1 MNLLLG
7 ASIVSAFIA
16 GVAALFAPCCIT
28 VLLPSYLASIFRE
41 RYKVFLMTF
50 IFFLGI
56 LTVFL
61 PLGLGMAALGQV
73 FSRYHAP
80 IFIVGSILL
89 IGLGAMLITGTHMKL
104 PFHVTPRL
112 RKHNAVSVYLL
123 GIFSGIA
130 TTCCAPVLAGVLA
143 LAVLP
148 GSVFWGGIYTLSYV
162 LGMVAPLFILAIIMD
177 KANVSGKLQEKF
189 SAPVTYSLGFKKV
202 TITLM
207 EAISGVMFIAMGFI
221 TVYFAITGRLISH
234 AGYEPYINIYAAKI
248 TQSLS
253 GIIGGMPSVGWIIIF
268 VAILIGIIAI
278 VVRQW
283 KQSAKLESNITNNND
298 HAKECDHCEK

>member
-16 GVAALFAPCCIT
+16 GMAALFAPCCIT
-28 VLLPSYLASIFRE
+28 VLLPSYLVSIFRE

-73 FSRYHAP
+73 FSRYHGP
-80 IFIVGSILL
+80 IFIAGSILL
-89 IGLGAMLITGTHMKL
+89 IGLGVMLITGLHMKM
-104 PFHVTPRL
+104 PFTVTPRL
-112 RKHNAVSVYLL
+112 RKHNAISVYLL

-148 GSVFWGGIYTLSYV
+148 GSIFWGGIYTLSYV
-162 LGMVAPLFILAIIMD
+162 LGMVAPLFILALILD
-177 KANVSGKLQEKF
+177 KANLSGRLQAKF
-189 SAPVTYSLGFKKV
+189 SAPVTYSLGFKQV

-207 EAISGVMFIAMGFI
+207 EAISGVMFIAMGII
-221 TVYFAITGRLISH
+221 TVYFAMTGSLVSH
-234 AGYEPYINIYAAKI
+234 AGYGSYVNIYAAKA
-248 TQSLS
+248 TQALS

-268 VAILIGIIAI
+268 VAIIIGIIAI

-283 KQSAKLESNITNNND
+283 KQSDKLESAITNND
-298 HAKECDHCEK
+298 HAEKCDHCKK

>member
-1 MNLLLG
+1 MNVLLG

-61 PLGLGMAALGQV
+61 PLGLGVAALGQL

-80 IFIVGSILL
+80 IFIAGSILL
-89 IGLGAMLITGTHMKL
+89 IALGLSILTGTHMKL
-104 PFHVTPRL
+104 PFKVNPRL
-112 RKHNAVSVYLL
+112 RSHNVVSVYLL

-143 LAVLP
+143 LAALP
-148 GSVFWGGIYTLSYV
+148 GSIFWGGLYTLSYV
-162 LGMVAPLFILAIIMD
+162 LGMVAPLFILAIILD
-177 KANVSGKLQEKF
+177 KSNASGRLQEKF

-207 EAISGVMFIAMGFI
+207 EAVSGVMFVGMGFLTI
-221 TVYFAITGRLISH
+221 YFAVMGRLISH
-234 AGYEPYINIYAAKI
+234 AGYAPYINIYAAKI

-253 GIIGGMPSVGWIIIF
+253 GVISWIPAAGWVVIFAAIIT
-268 VAILIGIIAI
+268 AILY
-278 VVRQW
+278 VVVHQW
-283 KQSAKLESNITNNND
+283 RSEKVLTRTQNSES
-298 HAKECDHCEK
+298 KEEVTKCH

>member
-28 VLLPSYLASIFRE
+28 VLLPSYLVSIFRE

-61 PLGLGMAALGQV
+61 PLGLGIAALGQF
-73 FSRYHAP
+73 FSRYHGP
-80 IFIVGSILL
+80 IFIVGSLLL
-89 IGLGAMLITGTHMKL
+89 IGLGVILVTGIHMKL
-104 PFHVTPRL
+104 PFKVTPRL
-112 RKHNAVSVYLL
+112 RKHNAISVYLL

-148 GSVFWGGIYTLSYV
+148 GSIFWGGIYTLSYV
-162 LGMVAPLFILAIIMD
+162 LGMVAPLFILALVLD
-177 KANVSGKLQEKF
+177 KANLSGRLQEKF
-189 SAPVTYSLGFKKV
+189 AAPVTYSLGFRQV
-202 TITLM
+202 TVTLM

-234 AGYEPYINIYAAKI
+234 AGYEPYINIYAAKA
-248 TQSLS
+248 TQALS

-268 VAILIGIIAI
+268 AVVLIGIISLVI
-278 VVRQW
+278 
-283 KQSAKLESNITNNND
+283 KQIKKS
-298 HAKECDHCEK
+298 